1 MQEVPSSNLGSPT
14 IFFSVDVYQSAKEVF
29 HRAWPRI
36 CSGGIVVFDD
46 YGFFCCEGVATLVD
60 QEIRGLPG
68 LIVLHNLNGHA
79 VVVKTAG

>member
-1 MQEVPSSNLGSPT
+1 
-14 IFFSVDVYQSAKEVF
+14 
-29 HRAWPRI
+29 
-36 CSGGIVVFDD
+36 
-46 YGFFCCEGVATLVD
+46 VD